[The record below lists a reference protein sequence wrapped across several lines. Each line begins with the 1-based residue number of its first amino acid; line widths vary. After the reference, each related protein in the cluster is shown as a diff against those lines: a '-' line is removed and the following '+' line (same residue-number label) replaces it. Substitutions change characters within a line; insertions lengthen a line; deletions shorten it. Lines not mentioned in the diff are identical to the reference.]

1 MQAHIK
7 ALYNKEIG
15 PADASSSSF
24 GVTAM
29 MAYEAKTENV
39 MHALDTTCGS
49 QHFGLCRAKH
59 AAIFDDVHIFHRRM
73 AAITKVLFRMSLE
86 FAATQ
91 VGNVSADRIKSSCRV
106 VQRHLRDVVGTSTG
120 PVVTTCQL
128 RFHSLRMY
136 VHTYTFSSYVA
147 VVRC

>member
-59 AAIFDDVHIFHRRM
+59 AAIFDDDFSYFQSSEFLWHRGEEYD
-73 AAITKVLFRMSLE
+73 ISKY
-86 FAATQ
+86 
-91 VGNVSADRIKSSCRV
+91 SC
-106 VQRHLRDVVGTSTG
+106 SN
-120 PVVTTCQL
+120 P
-128 RFHSLRMY
+128 Y
-136 VHTYTFSSYVA
+136 
-147 VVRC
+147 